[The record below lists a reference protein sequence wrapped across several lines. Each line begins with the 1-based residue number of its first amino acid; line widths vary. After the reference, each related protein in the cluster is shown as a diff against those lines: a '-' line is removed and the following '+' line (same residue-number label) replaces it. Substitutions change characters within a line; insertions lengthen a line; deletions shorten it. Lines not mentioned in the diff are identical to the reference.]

1 MTKDNENTTASK
13 GNETKLLAARLR
25 TLADLVEGADGIEL
39 SNWQR
44 ATQIFWL
51 HGLEINAK
59 GQV

>member
-25 TLADLVEGADGIEL
+25 TLADLVEGADGIKL

-44 ATQIFWL
+44 AAQIFWL

>member
-1 MTKDNENTTASK
+1 MTKDNENI
-13 GNETKLLAARLR
+13 TKLFVVRLR
-25 TLADLVEGADGIEL
+25 TLADLVEGADGIKL

-44 ATQIFWL
+44 AAQIFWL

>member
-44 ATQIFWL
+44 AKRIFWL